1 MEPFSLAREHVAAF
15 HTRADDPLLSRGEA
29 ELRDLALLRDAIEVE
44 IAARAREL
52 VAFEGLS
59 WAAAAAAL
67 APTPASLHFRYG
79 RANSE

>member
-1 MEPFSLAREHVAAF
+1 MELFSLAREHVAVF
-15 HTRADDPLLSRGEA
+15 HVHADDPLLSQGEA

-59 WAAAAAAL
+59 WAAAASML
-67 APTPASLHFRYG
+67 APTPASLHLRYG
-79 RANSE
+79 RLNSE

>member
-1 MEPFSLAREHVAAF
+1 MDPFSLAREHVAAF
-15 HTRADDPLLSRGEA
+15 HVHADDPLLSQGEA
-29 ELRDLALLRDAIEVE
+29 ELRGLALLRDAIEVE

-59 WAAAAAAL
+59 WAAAASVL
-67 APTPASLHFRYG
+67 APNAESLRLGYG

>member
-1 MEPFSLAREHVAAF
+1 MEAFSQALEHVAAF
-15 HTRADDPLLSRGEA
+15 HVHADDPILSQGEA

-52 VAFEGLS
+52 VAFEGVS

-67 APTPASLHFRYG
+67 APTPASLRLGYG
-79 RANSE
+79 RAKSE